1 MDRARGAHGPL
12 LIRDHLSALWIIRAI
27 MQPTPA
33 VAAAE
38 ARVSLE
44 TGRLADSSP
53 MAENANRA
61 RARTA
66 IAASAAVTLAMA
78 LGYAQLAAHRRR
90 HSLSGAVLRI
100 ALRATWRE
108 ARATAKDGRARVRA
122 VASRG

>member
-1 MDRARGAHGPL
+1 
-12 LIRDHLSALWIIRAI
+12 
-27 MQPTPA
+27 
-33 VAAAE
+33 
-38 ARVSLE
+38 
-44 TGRLADSSP
+44 

-66 IAASAAVTLAMA
+66 IAASAAATLAIA
-78 LGYAQLAAHRRR
+78 LGYAQLAAHLRR